1 MLMKVIFRQ
10 GLAKLEVGRLEVGAV
25 HTVLQFGRYSLLHL
39 LCVRF
44 FTIYGKNHLLDL
56 HVIHNM

>member
-25 HTVLQFGRYSLLHL
+25 HTVLVWSLLAPTF
-39 LCVRF
+39 VF
-44 FTIYGKNHLLDL
+44 YYVL
-56 HVIHNM
+56 HVGPSLAT